1 MTQAIAG
8 GWVTCPPGEITRL
21 SAWLRFRRRLWTAA
35 VVGGGVLAAAGTAGV
50 TWAVREAVADRPAPT
65 KPQRTRSTGP
75 GKDLLMQHDDG
86 KVEKP
91 ATRNTAYRK

>member
-35 VVGGGVLAAAGTAGV
+35 VVGGGVLAAAGAVGV
-50 TWAVREAVADRPAPT
+50 TRGVWEAVADRPAPT
-65 KPQRTRSTGP
+65 KHQRTRPTTP
-75 GKDLLMQHDDG
+75 GRDSLMRHEDTKGD
-86 KVEKP
+86 KP
-91 ATRNTAYRK
+91 ATRNTAIKK